1 MNKETNDM
9 KEGKNAFRNI
19 IGQLNEANTVHG
31 GVAATKLTKHNHDWG
46 IEVKIRTPSLPASAY
61 NLEVQ
66 GHGLAIFI
74 VLPEHQPQM
83 EDTKEGLA
91 TVVPS
96 FFQKLP
102 LSHRSDVEN
111 ISARYEENMLIIH
124 IPHREGLKDKF
135 RIPIEGN
142 DF

>member
-1 MNKETNDM
+1 M
-9 KEGKNAFRNI
+9 KEGKNAFRDI

-31 GVAATKLTKHNHDWG
+31 GVAATKLTKHNYDWG
-46 IEVKIRTPSLPASAY
+46 IEIKLRTPSLPASAY

-66 GHGLAIFI
+66 GHGLAIFT
-74 VLPEHQPQM
+74 VLPDHQPQAK
-83 EDTKEGLA
+83 DTKEGLA

-102 LSHRSDVEN
+102 LSHRSDVTN
-111 ISARYEENMLIIH
+111 ISARYEEDMLIVC
-124 IPHREGLKDKF
+124 IPYRQGLQDKS
-135 RIPIEGN
+135 RIPIEGS